1 MKTNLKILFGGMLIV
16 LLGVF
21 LKLNK
26 INIIDSILIV
36 AGLLIEAY
44 AIFQIGKILLLGTK
58 NVSKA

>member
-1 MKTNLKILFGGMLIV
+1 MKTNFKILFGGMLIILV
-16 LLGVF
+16 GVF

-44 AIFQIGKILLLGTK
+44 AVFKIGKILLLGKK
-58 NVSKA
+58 NVSEN

>member
-16 LLGVF
+16 LFGVF

-44 AIFQIGKILLLGTK
+44 AIFQIRKILLLGTK
-58 NVSKA
+58 NGSKT